1 VFGVQQE
8 GAVHLPAVPA
18 PCSVQPQMA
27 PKAKLES
34 VPAAR
39 RKGARA
45 VAKALLDARRIVI
58 TTHVNSDGDG
68 IGSEVALLHLLKAL
82 GKDAR
87 IANPTPIPS
96 RYAFLIDPV
105 RKHDRTEHAVAALR
119 DADLF
124 VVLDIADLGRLGHLA
139 ETIHGRGI
147 VTACVDHHLSPGTLP
162 PGPRFVDPAASA
174 TAELIFDLA
183 EVAGWPL
190 TADAARAMY
199 VGLLTDTG
207 GFRFS
212 NTSPRTLRVAASLLE
227 CGVDPE
233 TIYERVYATA
243 PVGRLRLTAE
253 VLETLV
259 VEPEFG
265 LSWVTVPAGSLERHR
280 VTSDDLDGLV
290 ELARSVQGTRMALL
304 FRTLASGKIKVSFR
318 SVGDVDV
325 AAFAQPFGGGG
336 HAKAS
341 GASIPGTLDEVQ
353 REVLA
358 AARRLLSNGR
368 VS

>member
-1 VFGVQQE
+1 
-8 GAVHLPAVPA
+8 
-18 PCSVQPQMA
+18 MA
-27 PKAKLES
+27 AKPKLET

-39 RKGARA
+39 KKGARA
-45 VAKALLDARRIVI
+45 VADALLKARRIVM

-68 IGSEVALLHLLKAL
+68 VGSEIALVHLLKAL

-87 IANPTPIPS
+87 IANPTPIPA
-96 RYAFLIDPV
+96 RYAFLVDPV
-105 RKHDRTEHAVAALR
+105 KKHDRTDHAVAALR

-124 VVLDIADLGRLGHLA
+124 LVLDISDLGRLGQLA
-139 ETIHGRGI
+139 DTIKGRDV

-162 PGPRFVDPAASA
+162 KGPRLVDATASA

-183 EVAGWPL
+183 EVAGWKL
-190 TADAARAMY
+190 TADAARALY

-212 NTSPRTLRVAASLLE
+212 NTTPRTLRVAASLLE
-227 CGVDPE
+227 CGVNPE
-233 TIYERVYATA
+233 AIYEQVYATA

-253 VLETLV
+253 VLDTLV

-265 LSWVTVPAGSLERHR
+265 LSWITVPAGALERHR
-280 VTSDDLDGLV
+280 VSADDLDGLV

-304 FRTLASGKIKVSFR
+304 FRTLASGRIKVSFR

-341 GASIPGTLDEVQ
+341 GASISGTLDEVQ